1 MLLEYWNICWLG
13 YFLEILCMKNLF
25 CLCSGLILIYLCLMN
40 CCIAYIFL
48 WHPFDSRHK
57 YHIIFGTNRIWW
69 YFWRYFCL
77 ILVQEYVMQRLWA
90 KCLTDGSF
98 GNQTVVEVICSYF
111 QRSQV
116 LDELFP
122 PLMQSLP

>member
-1 MLLEYWNICWLG
+1 
-13 YFLEILCMKNLF
+13 MKNLL
-25 CLCSGLILIYLCLMN
+25 CLCAGLILIYLCLMN

-57 YHIIFGTNRIWW
+57 YHSVFGTNKIRFFLVMV
-69 YFWRYFCL
+69 FWRYFYL
-77 ILVQEYVMQRLWA
+77 ILVQEYVIQRLLA
-90 KCLTDGSF
+90 QCLTDGSF
-98 GNQTVVEVICSYF
+98 GKQIVVEVIYSCF